1 MPEELAYRRSADQ
14 RPTRMVLGK
23 RGALEAWLRVLR
35 NLAFVMDRLEE
46 ERRRDRIKGFMMFRF
61 PMLVDHYSAMMA
73 QSRATDLI
81 PAWITKARGKH
92 A

>member
-1 MPEELAYRRSADQ
+1 
-14 RPTRMVLGK
+14 MVLGK
-23 RGALEAWLRVLR
+23 RGALEAWLRVLK

-81 PAWITKARGKH
+81 PAWMTKAWANSAWPSDWASRISISM
-92 A
+92 